1 MMQRSAK
8 NPFLLNEPI
17 IFFGP
22 WSLGKVRI
30 SMISCTSSIDRIRK
44 IRFLFSLETATNN
57 IQGYLELGSTT
68 QSASGMW
75 GDGSIVKHKLI
86 LHESYW
92 VTGYETS
99 GYGSK
104 PFTIAT

>member
-17 IFFGP
+17 IFLGP
-22 WSLGKVRI
+22 WSLGKVHI
-30 SMISCTSSIDRIRK
+30 SMISCTFSIDRIRK

-57 IQGYLELGSTT
+57 IQGYRAVCQYLELGSTT

-75 GDGSIVKHKLI
+75 GD
-86 LHESYW
+86 
-92 VTGYETS
+92 
-99 GYGSK
+99 
-104 PFTIAT
+104 